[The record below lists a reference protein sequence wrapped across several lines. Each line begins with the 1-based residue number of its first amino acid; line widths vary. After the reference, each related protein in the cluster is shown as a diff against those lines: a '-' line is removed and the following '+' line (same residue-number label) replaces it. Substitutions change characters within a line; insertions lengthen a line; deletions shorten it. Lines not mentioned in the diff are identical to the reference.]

1 MTILLEATGLTKNF
15 GGLVATD
22 NLSFHVKRGESLGL
36 IGPNGAGKTTIFNLL
51 MNEVR
56 ANAGRVV
63 MNARDITKLPTDM
76 RVKRGLV
83 RTYQVPRPFAQ
94 MSILENIRVSMMRDN
109 LFDMITRPADHDGE
123 MKLAA
128 SVGFTHNHFHKLP
141 AELAM
146 GDLRKLELARALAT
160 APQALLLDEVFA
172 GLTVAEIDKISE
184 LLLEKKRQGMTY
196 IIVSHDLRSLEPLV
210 DRVMVL
216 CFGRAIA
223 EGSFDEVIRDKDVQG
238 AYLGITR
245 SADQI

>member
-1 MTILLEATGLTKNF
+1 MSILLEATGLTKNF

-128 SVGFTHNHFHKLP
+128 SVGFTHKSFSQTSGGI
-141 AELAM
+141 
-146 GDLRKLELARALAT
+146 GD
-160 APQALLLDEVFA
+160 
-172 GLTVAEIDKISE
+172 G
-184 LLLEKKRQGMTY
+184 
-196 IIVSHDLRSLEPLV
+196 
-210 DRVMVL
+210 
-216 CFGRAIA
+216 
-223 EGSFDEVIRDKDVQG
+223 
-238 AYLGITR
+238 
-245 SADQI
+245 